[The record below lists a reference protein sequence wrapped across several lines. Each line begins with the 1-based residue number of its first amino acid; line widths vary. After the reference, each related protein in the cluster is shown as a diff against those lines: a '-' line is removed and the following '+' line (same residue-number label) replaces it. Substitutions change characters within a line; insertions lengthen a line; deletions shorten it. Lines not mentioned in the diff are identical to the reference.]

1 MQTKVG
7 GFDSYANSTAAVSC
21 APLHLFASAAGLWE
35 GRLSAQPLYVNVQ
48 ETLLQFQC
56 WIKDNYI
63 V

>member
-35 GRLSAQPLYVNVQ
+35 GRLSAQPLYVNV
-48 ETLLQFQC
+48 
-56 WIKDNYI
+56 
-63 V
+63 